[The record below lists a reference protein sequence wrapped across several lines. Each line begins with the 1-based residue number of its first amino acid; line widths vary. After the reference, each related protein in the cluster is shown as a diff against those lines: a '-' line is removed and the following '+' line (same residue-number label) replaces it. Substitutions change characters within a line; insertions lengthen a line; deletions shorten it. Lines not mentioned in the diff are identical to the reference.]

1 MGEEQEHVT
10 RSLFKLTGRDYW
22 SATAAVELLQGQRQ
36 CLGSHSNLNI
46 TSQVGPTSLL
56 PAF

>member
-22 SATAAVELLQGQRQ
+22 SATAAVELLQGQGQ

-46 TSQVGPTSLL
+46 TSQV
-56 PAF
+56 